1 MSRSTLF
8 AVPLALSIIGS
19 SYAQQVPASYTRPAQ
34 SSEASSSSTA
44 TMTPRQ
50 IAEMQGDILMAR
62 KEYPSAVNTYC
73 KILASDSKNA
83 QLLNKVGVAYQQ
95 LGDLDRAERYY
106 KKSIH
111 AEKSYASAINNY
123 GTIEYEK
130 KHYGKAI
137 TEYKKAL
144 QYQTVMA
151 TIYSNLGYAYFGNKE
166 YSLAMTTFAKALAI
180 DPGIFEKKGE
190 NGSTV
195 QQRTAT
201 DPGMFYFFL
210 AKAYAQ
216 NGDAERAAHY
226 LKMARDDGYVDFLSA
241 ETDVTFARVIKDP
254 RIQEVL
260 QVPPSYAG
268 PAKKQEPN

>member
-1 MSRSTLF
+1 MGRSTLF
-8 AVPLALSIIGS
+8 AVPLALFIIGS
-19 SYAQQVPASYTRPAQ
+19 SYAQQVPVSYTKPAQ

-62 KEYPSAVNTYC
+62 KEYPSAANTYC
-73 KILASDSKNA
+73 KILASEPKNA

-95 LGDLDRAERYY
+95 LGDLNRAERYY

-151 TIYSNLGYAYFGNKE
+151 TIYSNLGYAYFSNKE

-226 LKMARDDGYVDFLSA
+226 LKMARDDGYADFLSA

-260 QVPPSYAG
+260 QVPPSYAA